1 MVDVMNYEAE
11 IQEYIASDRSLRV
24 LVVDDSDTVRRSVRE
39 VLELAGIEVE
49 EADSGKAALQ
59 SVYKKVPDLL
69 LLDLSMPGM
78 NGLSVLKALRNA
90 YSKIELPVILVTPAD
105 SPAENVLALDLG
117 ANDYISKPL
126 DLDVLWARTS
136 NQLMQ
141 KQAAEYMR
149 TAKARLEQTVKQ
161 RTAELD
167 AINAKLKQEIAER
180 AQIEDRLQK
189 QANYDQLTGLPN
201 RQLAI
206 DRLKQTLIK
215 ARRQNLRPCVAFV
228 DLDNF
233 KYVND
238 TLGHAAGDE
247 LLREASRRLLS
258 CARKSDTV
266 ARLGG
271 DEFLLILD
279 DEGNERFN
287 ERELAIRHVGDR
299 IIESFSRPF
308 ELEGKSVR
316 VTPSI
321 GFAIYPEDGEDGNI
335 LMRHADV
342 SMYRS
347 KKEGKNL
354 YCFYSPDMTAN
365 AKMRLNVESQLRLAL
380 ERNEMQMA
388 YQPIV
393 DIKTGKICRAEA
405 LLRWRN
411 EELGEVSP
419 EDFIPIAEEIGVIR
433 EIGQWA
439 IEQACTQV
447 KIWRDAGWA
456 DIAVTVN
463 VTARQMQ
470 SDTSLVDVIK
480 MALIRNGLTTDA
492 LQIELNENVLIKDNE
507 HVNEVMQQLSE
518 MGVRLLIDD
527 FGTGYASLSC
537 LQRYHFDAVKIDRS
551 FIQTVLESDQD
562 ASLVKAVI
570 ALAQSLDIDVIS
582 EGVEHKAQLNFLFRA
597 KCRYAQGY
605 YYSKPVADR
614 QFYALLHKASRQP
627 VSHNGLELVSAKA

>member
-1 MVDVMNYEAE
+1 MVSVMNYEAE
-11 IQEYIASDRSLRV
+11 IQEYIASGRSLRV

-49 EADSGKAALQ
+49 EANSGKAALE

-411 EELGEVSP
+411 EELGEVLP

-439 IEQACTQV
+439 IEQACSQV

-507 HVNEVMQQLSE
+507 HVNEVMQQLTE

-551 FIQTVLESDQD
+551 FIHTVLESEQD

-582 EGVEHKAQLNFLFRA
+582 EGVEHKSQLNFLFRA

-605 YYSKPVADR
+605 YYSKPVAER
-614 QFYALLHKASRQP
+614 QFFALLHKASRQP

>member
-1 MVDVMNYEAE
+1 MNYEPE
-11 IQEYIASDRSLRV
+11 IQEYIAAERQLRV
-24 LVVDDSDTVRRSVRE
+24 LVVDDSRAVRRSIRE

-49 EADSGKAALQ
+49 EADSGKAALEC
-59 SVYKKVPDLL
+59 VYNKLPDLV
-69 LLDLSMPGM
+69 LLDVVMPGM
-78 NGLSVLKALRNA
+78 GGISVLKAIRNS
-90 YSKIELPVILVTPAD
+90 YTRLELPIILVTPAD
-105 SPAENVLALDLG
+105 SPGENVLALDLG
-117 ANDYISKPL
+117 ANDYLSKPL
-126 DLDVLWARTS
+126 DLDVMWARIS

-149 TAKARLEQTVKQ
+149 TARSRLEQQVRQ

-167 AINAKLKQEIAER
+167 AINVKLKQEIAER

-201 RQLAI
+201 RQLAT
-206 DRLKQTLIK
+206 DRLRQTLVK
-215 ARRQNLRPCVAFV
+215 AKRQKLRPCVAFV

-258 CARKSDTV
+258 CARQSDTV

-299 IIESFSRPF
+299 ILESFAQPF
-308 ELEGKSVR
+308 VLEGQDVR
-316 VTPSI
+316 ITPSI

-347 KKEGKNL
+347 KNEGKNL

-365 AKMRLNVESQLRLAL
+365 AKMRLNVESQLRHAL
-380 ERNEMQMA
+380 ERDELQLV

-393 DIKTGKICRAEA
+393 DIRSGRICKAEA

-411 EELGEVSP
+411 AELGEVSP
-419 EDFIPIAEEIGVIR
+419 DYFIPIAEETGMIKSIGK
-433 EIGQWA
+433 WT
-439 IEQACTQV
+439 IETACAQV
-447 KIWRDAGWA
+447 RQWRDAGWA
-456 DIAVTVN
+456 DMTVTVN
-463 VTARQMQ
+463 VSARQLQ
-470 SDTSLVDVIK
+470 TDTSMVDIVK
-480 MALIRNGLTTDA
+480 TALLKNRLTTDA
-492 LQIELNENVLIKDNE
+492 LQLELTENVLIKETE
-507 HVNEVMQQLSE
+507 HVGEVMRQLRE

-527 FGTGYASLSC
+527 FGTGYASLAY
-537 LQRYHFDAVKIDRS
+537 LQRYHFDSVKIDAS
-551 FIQTVLESDQD
+551 FIKTVLDNEQD
-562 ASLVKAVI
+562 ASLVKAII
-570 ALAQSLDIDVIS
+570 ALAKSLDIDVIS
-582 EGVEHKAQLNFLFRA
+582 EGVEQKAQLNFLLHAR
-597 KCRYAQGY
+597 CRYAQGF
-605 YYSKPVADR
+605 YYSQPVGHDE
-614 QFYALLHKASRQP
+614 FLALLHRASHKP
-627 VSHNGLELVSAKA
+627 GACSGLELVTARA